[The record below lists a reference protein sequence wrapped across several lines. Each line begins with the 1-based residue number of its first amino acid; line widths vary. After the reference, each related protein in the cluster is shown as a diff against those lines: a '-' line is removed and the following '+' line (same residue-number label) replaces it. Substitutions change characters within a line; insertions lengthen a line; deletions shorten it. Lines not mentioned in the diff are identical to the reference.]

1 MSVAL
6 HAVECAGPASE
17 RLLRALAPFGL
28 VVQRVPRQSASASSS
43 CVLRVDQAEINR
55 LLAMPPGSIALL
67 TGPSGCGKSMLLR
80 ATASAM
86 RARGG
91 RVVDASA
98 LLARAVAD
106 RPIIDLFSGSLVRS
120 LRLLSAA
127 GLGEAMLWARS
138 AAELSDGQRARL
150 GMALAMARVTRG
162 RETLML
168 IDECCSTLDRV
179 SARCVARTLRRWCS
193 RQGRVRVLC
202 ATAHDDLAEAISPD
216 LLLCMEKTEATP

>member
-1 MSVAL
+1 M
-6 HAVECAGPASE
+6 
-17 RLLRALAPFGL
+17 RALAPFG
-28 VVQRVPRQSASASSS
+28 VVVRRVPRQSASASS
-43 CVLRVDQAEINR
+43 CLQHVDQAEIDR

-98 LLARAVAD
+98 LRARAVAD
-106 RPIIDLFSGSLVRS
+106 RPIIDLFSISLLRS

-138 AAELSDGQRARL
+138 AAELSDGQHARL
-150 GMALAMARVTRG
+150 GMALAMASVSKR
-162 RETLML
+162 RETLLL

-179 SARCVARTLRRWCS
+179 TARSVAQTLRRWCDQQ
-193 RQGRVRVLC
+193 RQRGTPVRVFC
-202 ATAHDDLAEAISPD
+202 ATAHDDLAESLSPD
-216 LLLCMEKTEATP
+216 FLLCMEQMEPTP

>member
-28 VVQRVPRQSASASSS
+28 VVQRVPRQSASASP
-43 CVLRVDQAEINR
+43 CVLRVDQAEIDR
-55 LLAMPPGSIALL
+55 VLAMPPGSIALL

-91 RVVDASA
+91 HVVDASA

-150 GMALAMARVTRG
+150 GMALAMARVTTG
-162 RETLML
+162 RKTLIL

-179 SARCVARTLRRWCS
+179 SARCVARALRRWCS

-202 ATAHDDLAEAISPD
+202 ATAHDDLAEMLSPD
-216 LLLCMEKTEATP
+216 VLLCMEKTEATP